1 MSERVRGA
9 VNLIPTEVEPAI
21 ALDISAG
28 DGLSTRMLEERRWRV
43 YPTEYHPRRKG
54 WTAVNLD
61 DDLPFRSNT
70 FDLVMMLEVV
80 EHLAD
85 IPHILG
91 EIARVLK
98 PGGVAIL
105 STPNRLNVTSR
116 LHHLLSGFYKGRR
129 APLPYHY
136 RVADGRNWHV
146 MGLNDFHWMA
156 HGFGLHLDAL
166 GNSKR
171 KLKTQILAALM
182 YFPIAA
188 FSHFLYVRGVED
200 LTQRK
205 INREL
210 FRLMT
215 SANCLINENI
225 VMRFR
230 KVGLG
235 EAIDNHRD
243 SRAA

>member
-9 VNLIPTEVEPAI
+9 IELIPGEVAPGV

-43 YPTEYHPRRKG
+43 FPTEYHPRRKG
-54 WTAVNLD
+54 WTAVDLNG
-61 DDLPFRSNT
+61 DLPFRSAT

-85 IPHILG
+85 IPHILR
-91 EIARVLK
+91 EIARVMK
-98 PGGVAIL
+98 PQGVAIL

-116 LHHLLSGFYKGRR
+116 LHYLLSGFYKGRR
-129 APLPYHY
+129 APLPYRY
-136 RVADGRNWHV
+136 RVEDGRNWHV

-166 GNSKR
+166 GRSKR
-171 KLKTQILAALM
+171 KFKTQVLAAFA
-182 YFPIAA
+182 YIPIAA
-188 FSHFLYVRGVED
+188 FSFFLYGRSGESAE
-200 LTQRK
+200 QQK

-215 SANCLINENI
+215 SADCLMNENI
-225 VMRFR
+225 LMRFR
-230 KVGLG
+230 RIDAR
-235 EAIDNHRD
+235 EAVDHHRD
-243 SRAA
+243 ARAA

>member
-9 VNLIPTEVEPAI
+9 VELIPSDLEPGV

-43 YPTEYHPRRKG
+43 FPTEYHPRRSG
-54 WTAVNLD
+54 WTAVNLN
-61 DDLPFRSNT
+61 DDLPFRSAQ

-85 IPHILG
+85 IPHMLR
-91 EIARVLK
+91 EIARVMK

-116 LHHLLSGFYKGRR
+116 LHYLLSGFYKGRR
-129 APLPYHY
+129 APLPYRY
-136 RVADGRNWHV
+136 RVEDGRNWHV

-156 HGFGLHLDAL
+156 HGFGLRLEAL
-166 GNSKR
+166 GRSKR
-171 KLKTQILAALM
+171 KLKTQILAGLM
-182 YFPIAA
+182 YLPIAA
-188 FSHFLYVRGVED
+188 FSHLLYVRGVED
-200 LTQRK
+200 QEQLT
-205 INREL
+205 INRQL

-215 SANCLINENI
+215 SANCLMNENI

-230 KVGLG
+230 KMGSS
-235 EAIDNHRD
+235 EAVDHHRD
-243 SRAA
+243 TRAA

>member
-9 VNLIPTEVEPAI
+9 IELIPREIQPGL

-43 YPTEYHPRRKG
+43 FPTEYHPRKKG
-54 WTAVNLD
+54 WTAVNLN
-61 DDLPFRSNT
+61 DDLPFRTGT

-85 IPHILG
+85 IPHILR
-91 EIARVLK
+91 EIARVMR
-98 PGGVAIL
+98 PEGVAIL

-116 LHHLLSGFYKGRR
+116 LHYLLSGFYKGRR

-136 RVADGRNWHV
+136 RVEDGRNWHI

-166 GNSKR
+166 GRSKR
-171 KLKTQILAALM
+171 KFKTRIFAALM
-182 YFPIAA
+182 YLPIAA
-188 FSHFLYVRGVED
+188 FSHFLYGRGGEGVE
-200 LTQRK
+200 QQN

-215 SANCLINENI
+215 SADCLINENI

-235 EAIDNHRD
+235 EVIDHHRD

>member
-9 VNLIPTEVEPAI
+9 VDLIPAELAPSV

-28 DGLSTRMLEERRWRV
+28 DGLSTQMLEERRWRV
-43 YPTEYHPRRKG
+43 FPTEYHPRKKG
-54 WTAVNLD
+54 WTAVNLN
-61 DDLPFRSNT
+61 DDLPFHSAS

-85 IPHILG
+85 IPHILR
-91 EIARVLK
+91 EIARVMK

-116 LHHLLSGFYKGRR
+116 LHYLLSGFYKGRR
-129 APLPYHY
+129 APLPYRY
-136 RVADGRNWHV
+136 RVEDGRNWHV

-166 GNSKR
+166 GRSKR
-171 KLKTQILAALM
+171 KLKTQVLAALM
-182 YFPIAA
+182 YLPIAA
-188 FSHFLYVRGVED
+188 FSHFLYGTGIED
-200 LTQRK
+200 PEQRK

-210 FRLMT
+210 LRLMT
-215 SANCLINENI
+215 SAECLINENI

-230 KVGLG
+230 KMDSS
-235 EAIDNHRD
+235 EAVDHHRD
-243 SRAA
+243 ARAA

>member
-9 VNLIPTEVEPAI
+9 VELIPSEVEPGL

-43 YPTEYHPRRKG
+43 FPTEYHPRRKG
-54 WTAVNLD
+54 WTAVNLN

-70 FDLVMMLEVV
+70 FELVMMLEVV

-85 IPHILG
+85 IPHILR
-91 EIARVLK
+91 EIARVMK

-116 LHHLLSGFYKGRR
+116 LHYLLSGFYKGRR

-136 RVADGRNWHV
+136 RVEDGRNWHV

-166 GNSKR
+166 GRSKR
-171 KLKTQILAALM
+171 KLKTRILAALM
-182 YFPIAA
+182 YLPIAA
-188 FSHFLYVRGVED
+188 FSHLLYVRAVADPE
-200 LTQRK
+200 QQK
-205 INREL
+205 INRDL

-215 SANCLINENI
+215 SADCLINENI

-230 KVGLG
+230 KAVIG
-235 EAIDNHRD
+235 EVIDHHRD

>member
-9 VNLIPTEVEPAI
+9 VELIPKEIQPGL

-43 YPTEYHPRRKG
+43 FPTEYHPRKQG
-54 WTAVNLD
+54 WTAVNLN
-61 DDLPFRSNT
+61 DDLPFRSGT

-80 EHLAD
+80 EHLPD
-85 IPHILG
+85 IPHILR
-91 EIARVLK
+91 EISRVMR
-98 PGGVAIL
+98 PDGVAIL

-116 LHHLLSGFYKGRR
+116 LHYLLSGFYKGRR

-136 RVADGRNWHV
+136 RVEDGRNWHV

-166 GNSKR
+166 GRSKR
-171 KLKTQILAALM
+171 KLKTRILAALM
-182 YFPIAA
+182 YLPIAA
-188 FSHFLYVRGVED
+188 FSHFLYGHGAESVE
-200 LTQRK
+200 QGN
-205 INREL
+205 INAEL

-215 SANCLINENI
+215 SADCLINENI

-235 EAIDNHRD
+235 EVVDHHRD

>member
-1 MSERVRGA
+1 MSQRVRGA
-9 VNLIPTEVEPAI
+9 VELIPSDVAPGV

-28 DGLSTRMLEERRWRV
+28 DGLSTQMLEERRWRV
-43 YPTEYHPRRKG
+43 FPTEYHPRRKG
-54 WTAVNLD
+54 WTAVNLN

-85 IPHILG
+85 IPHILR
-91 EIARVLK
+91 EIARVTK
-98 PGGVAIL
+98 FGGVAIL

-136 RVADGRNWHV
+136 RVEDGRNWHV

-166 GNSKR
+166 GRSKR
-171 KLKTQILAALM
+171 KLKTLIFAALM
-182 YFPIAA
+182 YLPIAA
-188 FSHFLYVRGVED
+188 FSHFLYVRGVADPE
-200 LTQRK
+200 QRK

-215 SANCLINENI
+215 SPDCLINENI

-230 KVGLG
+230 KVGVR
-235 EAIDNHRD
+235 EAIDSHRD

>member
-9 VNLIPTEVEPAI
+9 IELVPPPGAGASL

-28 DGLSTRMLEERRWRV
+28 DGLSSRMLAERGWRVISTERR
-43 YPTEYHPRRKG
+43 TRRPG
-54 WTAVNLD
+54 WVAVDLNG
-61 DDLPFRSNT
+61 DLPFRDAQ
-70 FDLVMMLEVV
+70 FDLALMLEVI

-85 IPHILG
+85 IPHALG

-116 LHHLLSGFYKGRR
+116 IHHLLTGFYKGRR
-129 APLPYHY
+129 APLPYRY
-136 RVADGRNWHV
+136 RVADGRNWHI

-156 HGFGLHLDAL
+156 YGAGLRMDRL
-166 GNSKR
+166 GRSRR
-171 KLKTQILAALM
+171 KLRAKIFAPLLYPA
-182 YFPIAA
+182 IAA
-188 FSHFLYVRGVED
+188 SSWLLYVRGVSD
-200 LTQRK
+200 PGQRA

-210 FRLMT
+210 FGFMT
-215 SANCLINENI
+215 SASLLMDENI

-230 KVGLG
+230 REDAG
-235 EAIDNHRD
+235 A
-243 SRAA
+243 

>member
-9 VNLIPTEVEPAI
+9 VELIPKEIQPGL

-28 DGLSTRMLEERRWRV
+28 DGLSTQMLEERRWRV
-43 YPTEYHPRRKG
+43 FPTEYHPRKQG
-54 WTAVNLD
+54 WTAVNLN
-61 DDLPFRSNT
+61 DDLPFRSGT

-80 EHLAD
+80 EHLPD
-85 IPHILG
+85 IPHILR
-91 EIARVLK
+91 EISRVMR
-98 PGGVAIL
+98 PDGVAIL

-116 LHHLLSGFYKGRR
+116 LHYLLSGFYKGRR

-136 RVADGRNWHV
+136 RVEDGRNWHV

-166 GNSKR
+166 GRSKR
-171 KLKTQILAALM
+171 KLKTRILAALM
-182 YFPIAA
+182 YLPIAA
-188 FSHFLYVRGVED
+188 FSHFLYGHGAESVE
-200 LTQRK
+200 QGN
-205 INREL
+205 INAEL

-215 SANCLINENI
+215 SADCLINENI

-235 EAIDNHRD
+235 EVVDHHRD